1 MLSLQSHFVL
11 QFIFHKIPATN
22 RQTMTAVSATT
33 VVETIALLTAV
44 TMIDCTHYTAL
55 VILGN

>member
-1 MLSLQSHFVL
+1 
-11 QFIFHKIPATN
+11 
-22 RQTMTAVSATT
+22 MTAVSATT